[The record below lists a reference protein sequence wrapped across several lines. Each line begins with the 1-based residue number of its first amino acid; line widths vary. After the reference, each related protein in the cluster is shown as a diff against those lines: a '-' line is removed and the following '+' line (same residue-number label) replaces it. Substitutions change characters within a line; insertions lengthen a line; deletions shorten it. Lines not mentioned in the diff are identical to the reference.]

1 MPDSLARIGQTTSH
15 YRILSQLG
23 AGGMGIVY
31 KAEDTELGRFVALK
45 FLPNNVASDP
55 QSLERFRREARAAS
69 ALNHPNICTIHDVG
83 EENGQAYIVM
93 EFLDGLTLK
102 HCIGGRPMETETALD
117 LAIQIAEGLDAAHG
131 EGIVHRDI
139 KPTNIFVTKRG
150 HAKILDFG
158 LAKVSGS
165 SKVGVSSEDST
176 TQELADADLTSPGT
190 ALGTLAYMSPEQ
202 VRAKELDSRTDLF
215 SFGVVLYE
223 MATGALPFRGETSG
237 AVIDGILNRD
247 PVPPVRL
254 NPDIPSKLE
263 DVINKALEKDKK
275 LRYQSA
281 AEMRTDLQRL
291 KRDTKMGR
299 TAVVDDEPDAVP
311 EKNSSDQP
319 PTSNPTAIPSSTV
332 PIGAGQRA
340 GHWRILA
347 PAVVGVVAA
356 LVAGAFYLRSRH
368 TAPLTEKDTIVLADF
383 TNATGDSVF
392 DGTLRQG
399 LSSQLEQS
407 PFLNLLS
414 DERVA
419 QTLTL
424 MAQPKDA
431 RFTPELAREVC
442 QRTASAASI
451 EGSIASLGT
460 QYVVGLKAVNC
471 LSGDVLAND
480 QATASG
486 KERVLNALGGLAAK
500 IRVKL
505 GESLASVQK
514 YDAPPE
520 DVTTPSLEALQAYSL
535 GYQAQVVKRDYAAV
549 VPLLQRAVSLDP
561 NFAMAYARLG
571 TIYGN
576 LGQTT
581 RSAENVR
588 KAYELRERVSE
599 REKFYIVSHY
609 EHFATGNLE
618 AARRTYELWTQT
630 YPREVGPPV
639 NLAVVYGALGDHDQ
653 ALAAAQDGLKLV
665 PGSGLSYTNLAT
677 AYLGVNRLDQARA
690 TAQEAQAHH
699 LDNPANHLLL
709 YTIDFLQHDAAGMER
724 EAAALMGKPG
734 FEDAILDAQSNT
746 AAYAGQFSKAREL
759 TRRASDSAQREDEK
773 ETAAGYQ
780 AEAAVRN
787 ALVGYMSLAKR
798 EAQAA
803 LALSTGR
810 DVEAMS
816 AIALGLAGDA
826 AQARRLANDL
836 AKRFPEDTIVQFNY
850 LPSIEAATVLH
861 EGSAT
866 KAIEALVPTGA
877 YELGSAGLSFSFP
890 LYPVYLRG
898 EACLAAH
905 QGSAAAAEF
914 QKILDHPGVVQNGLI
929 GAISH
934 LGLARAFALQG
945 DKAKSR
951 AAYQYFLSLWK
962 DADPGIPIFVAAK
975 GEYAKLR

>member
-1 MPDSLARIGQTTSH
+1 MIGQTISH
-15 YRILSQLG
+15 YRILEKLG
-23 AGGMGIVY
+23 GGGMGVVY
-31 KAEDTELGRFVALK
+31 KAEDTRLHRFVALK
-45 FLPNNVASDP
+45 FLPDQVARDP
-55 QSLERFRREARAAS
+55 QTLARFQREAEAAS
-69 ALNHPNICTIHDVG
+69 ALNHPNICTIHEID
-83 EENGQAYIVM
+83 EQNGQAFIVM
-93 EFLDGLTLK
+93 EFLDGTTLS
-102 HCIGGRPMETETALD
+102 HRIAGRALETD
-117 LAIQIAEGLDAAHG
+117 LILSLGSEITDALDAAHVQ
-131 EGIVHRDI
+131 GIIHRDI
-139 KPTNIFVTKRG
+139 KPANIFVTKRG
-150 HAKILDFG
+150 HAKVLDFG
-158 LAKVSGS
+158 LAKVASPVGS
-165 SKVGVSSEDST
+165 ASQST
-176 TQELADADLTSPGT
+176 ISLEEHLTS
-190 ALGTLAYMSPEQ
+190 LGTVAGTIAYMSPEQ
-202 VRAKELDSRTDLF
+202 VRAKELDARTDLF
-215 SFGVVLYE
+215 SFGAVLYE
-223 MATGALPFRGETSG
+223 MATGSLPFQAESPGVMFE
-237 AVIDGILNRD
+237 AILNRA
-247 PVPPVRL
+247 PVAPERL
-254 NPDIPSKLE
+254 NPSIPNELAR
-263 DVINKALEKDKK
+263 ITNKCLEKDPT
-275 LRYQSA
+275 LRYQHAS
-281 AEMRTDLQRL
+281 EIRTDLQRL
-291 KRDTKMGR
+291 KRDSESGR
-299 TAVVDDEPDAVP
+299 SSASAVSSGTVAVAESP
-311 EKNSSDQP
+311 AGRGAKLWK
-319 PTSNPTAIPSSTV
+319 IGV
-332 PIGAGQRA
+332 PV
-340 GHWRILA
+340 LL
-347 PAVVGVVAA
+347 VAS
-356 LVAGAFYLRSRH
+356 LVAGGFYYRSHQHSKLLSER
-368 TAPLTEKDTIVLADF
+368 DTIVLADF
-383 TNATGDSVF
+383 TNATDDSVF

-451 EGSIASLGT
+451 EGSIVRLGT

-480 QATASG
+480 QATANA
-486 KERVLNALGGLAAK
+486 KERVLNALGEAATK

-535 GYQAQVVKRDYAAV
+535 GYQTQVVKRDYAAV

-576 LGQTT
+576 LGQTA
-581 RSAENVR
+581 RSAENAR

-609 EHFATGNLE
+609 EHYATGNLE

-639 NLAVVYGALGDHDQ
+639 NLAVVYGALGDHDK
-653 ALAAAQDGLKLV
+653 ALAAAQDGLKLD
-665 PGSGLSYTNLAT
+665 PGSGLGYTNLAT

-709 YTIDFLQHDAAGMER
+709 YTIDFIQHDAAGMER

-746 AAYAGQFSKAREL
+746 DAYAGQFFKAQEL
-759 TRRASDSAQREDEK
+759 TRRASESAQREDEK

-787 ALVGYMSLAKR
+787 ALVGNMSLAKR

-810 DVEAMS
+810 DVEVMS

-826 AQARRLANDL
+826 AQAAQLAADL

-850 LPSIEAATVLH
+850 LPSVMAATVLH

-905 QGSAAAAEF
+905 QGSAAAPEF

-934 LGLARAFALQG
+934 LGLARAFASQG
-945 DKAKSR
+945 DTAKSR
-951 AAYQYFLSLWK
+951 AAYKDFLTLWK
-962 DADPGIPIFVAAK
+962 DADPDIPILKQAK
-975 GEYAKLR
+975 AEYAKLQ